1 LICSRAWAILPRLV
15 TRTLAPAALL
25 ALALAAAG
33 CATPCEELGRRVCA
47 CQSTG
52 TARDAC
58 YRAVRSAVQS
68 AKTTE
73 AQQDQCDALLS
84 TCRNPDHDPT
94 ACDWMTTAEGKQAC
108 GLAYP

>member
-1 LICSRAWAILPRLV
+1 
-15 TRTLAPAALL
+15 
-25 ALALAAAG
+25 
-33 CATPCEELGRRVCA
+33 
-47 CQSTG
+47 
-52 TARDAC
+52 
-58 YRAVRSAVQS
+58 VQS

-84 TCRNPDHDPT
+84 TCRNPDHDPP